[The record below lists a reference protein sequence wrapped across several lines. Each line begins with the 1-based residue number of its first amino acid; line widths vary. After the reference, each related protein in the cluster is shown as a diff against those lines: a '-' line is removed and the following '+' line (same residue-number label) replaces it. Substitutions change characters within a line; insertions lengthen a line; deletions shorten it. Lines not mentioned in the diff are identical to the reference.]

1 MFLVNSR
8 SHLVTSARLGSER
21 QGLHLIRAH
30 LLPKLRCHF
39 AEFLHP
45 SCLIRLRILTLSTC
59 VGLGY
64 GLHNLKLRGFSW
76 KQGINHFISL
86 ETRYHASALIFRICL
101 KDLPTR
107 LNRDNHR
114 PADLTFFVTPSQLSE
129 VREY

>member
-8 SHLVTSARLGSER
+8 SHLVSAAPSSSAREE
-21 QGLHLIRAH
+21 LHLLGAH

-45 SCLIRLRILTLSTC
+45 SCLIRLRILTSSTC

-76 KQGINHFISL
+76 KLGISYFISL
-86 ETRYHASALIFRICL
+86 ETRHRVSALAFRICL
-101 KDLPTR
+101 EDQPTC
-107 LNRDNHR
+107 LNRDNHH
-114 PADLTFFVTPSQLSE
+114 PANLTFFVTPSQLCE

>member
-8 SHLVTSARLGSER
+8 SHLVSADPFS
-21 QGLHLIRAH
+21 LIREGINLLGAH

-76 KQGINHFISL
+76 KSGINCFSPLGDRHRVSTLRI
-86 ETRYHASALIFRICL
+86 RICL
-101 KDLPTR
+101 DTLSTC
-107 LNRDNHR
+107 LNRDNHH
-114 PADLTFFVTPSQLSE
+114 PANLAYFVTPSQLCE

>member
-8 SHLVTSARLGSER
+8 SHLVSAAPFS
-21 QGLHLIRAH
+21 LIREGINLLGAH

-64 GLHNLKLRGFSW
+64 GPHNLKLRGFSW
-76 KQGINHFISL
+76 KQSIGHFALLRARHRI
-86 ETRYHASALIFRICL
+86 SALSLRICL
-101 KDLPTR
+101 ETLPTC

-114 PADLTFFVTPSQLSE
+114 PADLTFFVTPSQLCE